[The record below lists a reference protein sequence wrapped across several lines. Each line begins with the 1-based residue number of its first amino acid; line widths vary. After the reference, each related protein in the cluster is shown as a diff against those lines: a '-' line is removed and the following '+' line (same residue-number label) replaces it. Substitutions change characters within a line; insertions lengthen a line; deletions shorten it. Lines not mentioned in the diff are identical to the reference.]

1 MMEPCCGETVAW
13 RLAMVSSRILIYG
26 GDFEGFRLEIGAHSL
41 HRHCL
46 VFWGP
51 LGNHLLSLHL
61 FSDRC
66 DSSKTHM
73 LDGGLDYPL
82 IDRTI
87 RFINKFSVFGLLAL
101 IPFGSSKNHKL
112 KSFTFRSF
120 KFKFLWMME
129 RSTDGGKES
138 VMMLI

>member
-1 MMEPCCGETVAW
+1 MLLPFSLWIMKGHTLQGPN
-13 RLAMVSSRILIYG
+13 LISLY
-26 GDFEGFRLEIGAHSL
+26 LVLVLAHSL

-46 VFWGP
+46 RFWGP

-73 LDGGLDYPL
+73 LDGGLDHPL